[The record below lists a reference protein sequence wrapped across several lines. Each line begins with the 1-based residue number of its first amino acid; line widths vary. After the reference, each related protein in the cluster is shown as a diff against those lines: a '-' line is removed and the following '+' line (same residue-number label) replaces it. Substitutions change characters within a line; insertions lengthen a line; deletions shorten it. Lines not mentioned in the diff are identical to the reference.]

1 MKKYRSLSDV
11 YEDVAFN
18 NVPKP
23 PRQRVIGEDYEVYG
37 RNVDD
42 PEGKP
47 ENLGVA
53 DDKYYKSIKH
63 NLVAKGVGGYQE
75 SVLRILEIAGWN
87 TADAEE
93 SKIVKEVVDI
103 FVRHQVDGKIV
114 GKIEQKKKSGN
125 LGTLEKSISKKD
137 VWNVIECFDP
147 LYKDLTP
154 NWKVLICDLMR
165 VVSGSDNET
174 VAVGPGEVAT
184 SIFTNAGKG
193 NHGDLWLAST
203 GVEIEMKAD
212 GGRLGSSNYTHN
224 WPEYAKNFL
233 SGHGIDINQQY
244 ISEYTSKV
252 LTLID
257 TSITQLQNNGFRN
270 WILELH
276 PQSEELGE
284 TEVERTPIPSILPR
298 DDVNIIYDD
307 PGGVVALL
315 KDIKDNIET
324 STGVESLQKLAGHI
338 DTINAAR
345 NENGVSVPGGVAT
358 GAIPTST
365 ILMGFRDHK
374 NEKGNQTTLSQGKLG
389 NLEKVLYAVNK
400 IHSLRELPDNYNW
413 QKTGE
418 MVWNTDHGISI
429 GDLAT
434 AFIEMRSDALDNDRD
449 SLRDGAMII
458 LKDIVGKKDSKLYS
472 KKGGKIPGV
481 TGDKAVQV
489 TEGQLALRKLQAALQ
504 MTGYQTVHGFH
515 YLTIINPSSGDAVSI
530 EFKST
535 DAGQKLV
542 DTYKQLIRHDAIH
555 VPNAGVDDRNKGVG
569 IALGK
574 KGTKGVCS
582 I

>member
-42 PEGKP
+42 KGEKFDT
-47 ENLGVA
+47 LGIA
-53 DDKYYKSIKH
+53 SDKYYNSIKH
-63 NLVAKGVGGYQE
+63 NLVAKGIGGYQE

-87 TADAEE
+87 TADAED

-103 FVRHQVDGKIV
+103 FVRYQVDGKV
-114 GKIEQKKKSGN
+114 VLKMEQKKAAGT
-125 LGTLEKSISKKD
+125 LGTLEKSVD
-137 VWNVIECFDP
+137 NTNVWNLIECFDP
-147 LYKDLTP
+147 LCKDLT
-154 NWKVLICDLMR
+154 NKWRALVCDLMR

-193 NHGDLWLAST
+193 QHGDLFIQ
-203 GVEIEMKAD
+203 GKGEIEMKAD

-224 WPEYAKNFL
+224 WPAYAREFL
-233 SGHGIDINQQY
+233 SGHGVDINQQY
-244 ISEYTSKV
+244 IEEYTIKV
-252 LTLID
+252 LELID
-257 TSITQLQNNGFRN
+257 TSITQLQNNGYRN

-276 PQSEELGE
+276 PQSEGLGE
-284 TEVERTPIPSILPR
+284 TEVERTSIPSTLPR

-307 PGGVVALL
+307 PGGVVAIL
-315 KDIKDNIET
+315 KGIKDNIET
-324 STGVESLQKLAGHI
+324 STGAENLQKLAGHI

-345 NENGVSVPGGVAT
+345 NENGVSVPGGVVT
-358 GAIPTST
+358 GKIPTST

-374 NEKGNQTTLSQGKLG
+374 NEKGNQTALGQGGLG

-429 GDLAT
+429 SDLAT

-449 SLRDGAMII
+449 SLRDGAMEI
-458 LKDIVGKKDSKLYS
+458 LKDIVGKKGSKLYS
-472 KKGGKIPGV
+472 KKQGKIPGV

-489 TEGQLALRKLQAALQ
+489 NEGQLALRKLQAALQ
-504 MTGYQTVHGFH
+504 MTGYQTVHGFD
-515 YLTIINPSSGDAVSI
+515 YLTIVNPSSGQAVSI
-530 EFKST
+530 NFNST
-535 DAGQKLV
+535 NAGEKLV
-542 DTYKQLIRHDAIH
+542 NTYKQLIKHDEIH
-555 VPNAGVDDRNKGVG
+555 IPNAGVDDRNKGVG
-569 IALGK
+569 IALGVKGK
-574 KGTKGVCS
+574 KGICS